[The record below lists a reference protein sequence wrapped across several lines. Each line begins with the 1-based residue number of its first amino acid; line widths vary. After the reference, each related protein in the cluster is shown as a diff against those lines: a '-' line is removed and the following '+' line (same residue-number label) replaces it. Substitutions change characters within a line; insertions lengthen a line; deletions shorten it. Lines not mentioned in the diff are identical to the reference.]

1 MATHAASPLHG
12 SHSEPS
18 STGSRRTAPVAREPP
33 VGRRARSLF
42 TLWPAEAGRITRVL
56 YSPPDW
62 EDHPR
67 SVSVPGRR
75 VKTGSFPHDDTHL
88 LTLSLRDGRR
98 RRITVIPPDASPQD
112 AQKVIDGVLGDSGHR
127 ESADTEQAHGNDEG
141 GHPAPGGPD
150 RPPAAAAP

>member
-1 MATHAASPLHG
+1 MATHAPPSPRFALRAVFDRQLPDG
-12 SHSEPS
+12 AWWPE
-18 STGSRRTAPVAREPP
+18 SRLL
-33 VGRRARSLF
+33 GDQLGQLF

-141 GHPAPGGPD
+141 GHL
-150 RPPAAAAP
+150 